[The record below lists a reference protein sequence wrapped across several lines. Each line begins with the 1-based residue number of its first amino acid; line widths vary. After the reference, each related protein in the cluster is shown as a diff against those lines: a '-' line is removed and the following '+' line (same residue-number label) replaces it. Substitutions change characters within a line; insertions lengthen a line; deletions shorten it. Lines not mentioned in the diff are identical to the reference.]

1 MYTSIRVAILVVFF
15 NVGAYAQSGLGSI
28 TGTVTDSTDARLPGV
43 TVRLV
48 QLSTN
53 TERVTLTNEAG
64 LFNIPSLV
72 ASDYSLTV
80 ELPGFRQ
87 KKLANLTLN
96 AFQNLALG
104 MIVLEVEGAPGTTI
118 DITTEAPLIQTENGI
133 RATSIQSTQ
142 VTEMPAQG
150 RNWTTL
156 LKIIPGATAVSS
168 QGMLAASSIPP
179 ATTILE
185 SMAKTAD
192 RPR

>member
-1 MYTSIRVAILVVFF
+1 MYTTIRLAILVTFF

-53 TERVTLTNEAG
+53 TERVTITNEAG

-72 ASDYSLTV
+72 ASEYSLTV
-80 ELPGFRQ
+80 ELPGFKQ

-104 MIVLEVEGAPGTTI
+104 TIALEVEGAPGTTV
-118 DITTEAPLIQTENGI
+118 DVTAEAPLIQTENAV
-133 RATSIQSTQ
+133 RAIAIQSTQ

-150 RNWTTL
+150 RNWSTL
-156 LKIIPGATAVSS
+156 LKIIPGATPVSN
-168 QGMLAASSIPP
+168 QGIVGRELDSNG
-179 ATTILE
+179 
-185 SMAKTAD
+185 
-192 RPR
+192 